1 LLLALLELSKL
12 LLNGPA
18 LFGQLNAVKEELQN
32 IHDSRHPWA
41 VLELALKHRPD
52 NEELAISQE
61 RSWGVEVVA
70 NRELFHRRICS
81 HEDALPVAVA
91 PNKHATTPVA
101 FGYVVRTHVREVEQI
116 VLFKLLQEQ
125 IEDILV
131 CQDPLDDSPIHHTSS
146 FFSHLL
152 RGRLHVPPAARTSE
166 IGRAH
171 V

>member
-1 LLLALLELSKL
+1 MNSLRFRLLLVLFSLSSRSPTRIGSSCPGLDHSALVVHLLLALLELSKL

-91 PNKHATTPVA
+91 PNKH
-101 FGYVVRTHVREVEQI
+101 
-116 VLFKLLQEQ
+116 
-125 IEDILV
+125 
-131 CQDPLDDSPIHHTSS
+131 
-146 FFSHLL
+146 
-152 RGRLHVPPAARTSE
+152 
-166 IGRAH
+166 
-171 V
+171 